1 MGKLFERFPDPLAR
15 LIVVFLALLVV
26 GVFVVVVL
34 IPKPM
39 KDVEMQWADAVK
51 REQARPVKYAG
62 FHACA
67 ECHDKLYETKKKGY
81 HRDLSCET
89 CHGPAK
95 AHTEDPGQGQAGH
108 SRRADVL
115 PAVPRLQPV
124 AAQGLPADQ
133 PGGP

>member
-15 LIVVFLALLVV
+15 LIVVFLALLAV
-26 GVFVVVVL
+26 GVIVVVVL

-39 KDVEMQWADAVK
+39 KDVEIQWADAVK

-67 ECHDKLYETKKKGY
+67 DCHDKLYEMKKTGY

-89 CHGPAK
+89 CHGPAQR
-95 AHTEDPGQGQAGH
+95 HTENPEKVTPVTPAPRPAGPQRH
-108 SRRADVL
+108 
-115 PAVPRLQPV
+115 PPHP
-124 AAQGLPADQ
+124 
-133 PGGP
+133 

>member
-26 GVFVVVVL
+26 GLIVVVVL

-39 KDVEMQWADAVK
+39 KAVEMQWADAIK
-51 REQARPVKYAG
+51 REEARPVKYAG

-81 HRDLSCET
+81 HRDLSCEAR
-89 CHGPAK
+89 HGPAK
-95 AHTEDPGQGQAGH
+95 THTE
-108 SRRADVL
+108 
-115 PAVPRLQPV
+115 
-124 AAQGLPADQ
+124 
-133 PGGP
+133 